1 MKNYLIIGGSSGI
14 GLSIVNQLIDK
25 GHQVYSTY
33 NSNSEDKLNPKAHY
47 FKHNVLSDS
56 LSSEDFAPNLDGLVY
71 CPGSINLKPFKRLK
85 ENELI
90 DDFKL
95 NASGAVKSI
104 QSALPALI
112 KNGKASIV
120 LFSTVAVGTGFNFH
134 TQVSMCKGAIEGL
147 SISLAA
153 ELAPKVRVNVI
164 SPSLTQTKL
173 ADKLLNTE
181 QKIEANKM
189 RHPLKQI
196 GVPSDIANLASFL
209 LSDDASW
216 ITGQNITI
224 DGGISKLKV

>member
-1 MKNYLIIGGSSGI
+1 MKNYLVIGGSSGI
-14 GLSIVNQLIDK
+14 GLSIVKQLIDK

-33 NSNSEDKLNPKAHY
+33 NSNSENNLNSKAFY
-47 FKHNVLSDS
+47 FKHDVLTDS
-56 LSSEDFAPNLDGLVY
+56 LNTGDFASNLDGLVY

-85 ENELI
+85 ENDLI

-95 NASGAVKSI
+95 NVSGAVKSI
-104 QSALPALI
+104 QSALPALLE
-112 KNGKASIV
+112 NGKASIV
-120 LFSTVAVGTGFNFH
+120 LFSSVAAGTGFNFH

-147 SISLAA
+147 GISLAA
-153 ELAPKVRVNVI
+153 ELAPKVRVNLI

-196 GVPSDIANLASFL
+196 GLPSDIASLAAFL
-209 LSDDASW
+209 LSDDSSW

-224 DGGISKLKV
+224 DGGISRLKV